1 MKKLVLFLQT
11 NQKNGLELNGQSIV
25 SALIVGGSFGASS
38 AAESLVELS
47 GSSEA
52 TSSLVTPTLT
62 TVESTTEELITPE
75 SGYETSDLAKD
86 IKNPNDVEAQVDSKV
101 KTLNQDVLLNVP
113 LVQILQAL
121 EKDIEQQNIR
131 TTLIIPDEEVLN
143 CELKVPARQFK
154 QIQKA
159 LPYLIEDQV
168 ASDPDDCFIAV
179 GEHKNDILKCSVLE
193 RDNFSKLYDALYEL
207 NLSPEKIFID
217 ASLLQST
224 APAIY
229 VIHDRAILINQQ
241 AQSFAFEIELLDIYL
256 DKLKTQVNDDSDDG
270 INNVDAKASKENEV
284 IKEKKES
291 VNDDAINSLAIEE
304 GKVLGDTLV
313 VRLYSSDSYDASAD
327 NIKGILQSYKA
338 AHGLDYHFEF
348 ETLSEND
355 FYTSVSEN
363 ALDRSSSKSIIN
375 LMQGEFKARRLSSGF
390 SFDVNWKPPVILL
403 LIFLFFHLGFIAVEN
418 YRYKD
423 AAKNIDEKTKQVFK
437 EIFPKTRNYSRMQ
450 TRVKGLITNNVA
462 PSENVF
468 LELFAKFS
476 EAMNTVNSKNKD
488 SLVLDQA
495 RYEQSNAEM
504 KLDLIALDFESLNR
518 LKEISESN
526 GMLLDIESTNAE
538 KSGVK
543 GRVKIQL
550 NPDR

>member
-1 MKKLVLFLQT
+1 LKKLVLFLQT